1 MGDAVG
7 IIIVIVVLIAGY
19 MYLKSHT
26 KPGQSIFS
34 SLTGGGSSSTQQRM
48 DDIVGGTELGYL
60 IGQCESQCKDT
71 NSKSCDNCLKV
82 AAGKVNS

>member
-34 SLTGGGSSSTQQRM
+34 SLTGGGNTDAQRM
-48 DDIVGGTELGYL
+48 DDMMGGTQLGYI
-60 IGQCESQCKDT
+60 IGQCEGQCKDP
-71 NSKSCDNCLKV
+71 NSSSCEKCMKS
-82 AAGKVNS
+82 AAKNIGA